1 VYYINIDMI
10 EWCTRFEGVGKGN
23 KEFEIS
29 GDSGMAKNCVGEKM
43 HVRYM
48 LSDADNETKT

>member
-10 EWCTRFEGVGKGN
+10 EWCTRFEGGGKGN
-23 KEFEIS
+23 KEFEMG

-48 LSDADNETKT
+48 LSGADNETKT